1 MSAIITNKFR
11 LTQAASFIS
20 SFATNNIYIAIGKSS
35 VWTAGDGGGVSESVP
50 ATPSDSFSQDTKDF
64 SQILGMK
71 LVPSSGASYVIPR
84 VDWTTGTVY
93 TMYDD
98 TDALLNTAG
107 HYCYVLNPNNLAVYK
122 CLWNNAGATSTV
134 IPSSVG
140 TSIFTTADNYQWKY
154 MYSLLPADASTFLN
168 TAWIPVRDKGNA
180 TLSTDQ
186 AAVQAAAINGGI
198 HVLKIVNGGSGYTN
212 GTFSVTGTNA
222 VGDGTGFVGSITVIG
237 GVITSS
243 SVSSTGTGYS
253 LCTITIPAGAGAG
266 TSGSLRAVISP
277 LGGHGSDPVSELSAF
292 YVMATSTLNYAES
305 GELTT
310 SNDYRKI
317 FLLQNPLLA
326 NGSSQ
331 SIPGA
336 SVKTN
341 TTRVIYTGSASGTFQ
356 LDEVVNFGSSASQ
369 GILVDHDVPG
379 KTLYFTELSGA
390 AIPASATATGTT
402 SGATVAYTT
411 VTAPFFKPKTGYLVY
426 KDYRKAI
433 MRSFDQT
440 ETLSTIVQF

>member
-20 SFATNNIYIAIGKSS
+20 SFASNNIYIAIGKSS
-35 VWTAGDGGGVSESVP
+35 IWTTNDGVGVSESVP
-50 ATPSDSFSQDTKDF
+50 GTPVDSFSQDTKDF
-64 SQILGMK
+64 NQILGMK
-71 LVPSSGASYVIPR
+71 LVPASGASYVIPR
-84 VDWTTGTVY
+84 VDWATGTVY

-98 TDALLNTAG
+98 TDALLNTDG
-107 HYCYVLNPNNLAVYK
+107 HYCYVLNPNNLALYK
-122 CLWNNAGATSTV
+122 CIWNNNGATSTV
-134 IPSSVG
+134 LPSTTG
-140 TSIFTTADNYQWKY
+140 TAIFTTADNYQWKY
-154 MYSLLPADASTFLN
+154 MYSILPADASTFLN
-168 TAWIPVRDKGNA
+168 TSWIPVRDKNNS

-186 AAVQAAAINGGI
+186 AAVAAAAVNGGI

-237 GVITSS
+237 GIITTAT
-243 SVSSTGTGYS
+243 VSTTGTGYS
-253 LCTITIPAGAGAG
+253 YCNITIPAGAGAG
-266 TSGSLRAVISP
+266 SNGSLRALISP
-277 LGGHGSDPVSELSAF
+277 VGGHGTDPVAELNAVN
-292 YVMATSTLNYAES
+292 VMATTTLNYAES

-310 SNDYRKI
+310 ANDYRKI

-336 SVKTN
+336 QVKTN
-341 TTRVIYTGSASGTFQ
+341 TTKVVYTGTASGTFQ
-356 LDEVVNFGSSASQ
+356 LDEVINFGSSASQ
-369 GILVDHDVPG
+369 GVLVDHDVPN
-379 KTLYFTELSGA
+379 KTLYITELSGTS
-390 AIPASATATGTT
+390 IPASATATGTT
-402 SGATVAYTT
+402 SGATVAYNS
-411 VTAPFFKPKTGYLVY
+411 VVAPFFKPKTGYLVY

-440 ETLSTIVQF
+440 ETLATIIKF